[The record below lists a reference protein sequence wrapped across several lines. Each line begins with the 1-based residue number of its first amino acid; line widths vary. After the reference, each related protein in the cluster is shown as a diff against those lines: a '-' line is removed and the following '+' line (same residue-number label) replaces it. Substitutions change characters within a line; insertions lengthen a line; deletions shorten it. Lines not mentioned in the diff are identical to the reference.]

1 MTEETEVIVAKFS
14 QLLKDGTKYIANAVE
29 ENLKHKTSK
38 KSWSKQEM
46 LGHLIDSGIHNL
58 QRFLEV
64 QFTDETYKV
73 RPYNQDELV
82 KVNQYNDAD
91 PMELL
96 SFWLS
101 INERILQV
109 IVRQKE
115 ETFKRQI
122 ELPDGKTSDVMFL
135 FADYVAHLESHINQI
150 KK

>member
-1 MTEETEVIVAKFS
+1 
-14 QLLKDGTKYIANAVE
+14 
-29 ENLKHKTSK
+29 
-38 KSWSKQEM
+38 
-46 LGHLIDSGIHNL
+46 
-58 QRFLEV
+58 
-64 QFTDETYKV
+64 
-73 RPYNQDELV
+73 
-82 KVNQYNDAD
+82 
-91 PMELL
+91 MELL